1 MVFSLPTSVENCG
14 NKKATPFLLLNLK
27 VFLYVCFNRR
37 QSFVLFECLL
47 IGFCHKRPVAYRDF
61 SGQACNDEMMT
72 SSVSKFSSILI
83 FDKTS
88 NF

>member
-1 MVFSLPTSVENCG
+1 MLDFHKYECYNLPRSPLPRIPRLMQQKLT
-14 NKKATPFLLLNLK
+14 K
-27 VFLYVCFNRR
+27 
-37 QSFVLFECLL
+37 
-47 IGFCHKRPVAYRDF
+47 HDRPVAYRDF